1 MGCSKSKAK
10 HTSTP
15 NSLDSTPLSHPYRDI
30 RFKYDFLK
38 TIGCGNYGTV
48 RLACLKNSP
57 EDLVAVKTM
66 TKERVSSS
74 QEMLET
80 EIQILFSLDHPNI
93 IQLIEVF
100 EDAKYVHLVTEHCSG
115 GELFDRIVAM
125 GRYSEHEAARLLHK
139 ILLAVNNL
147 HHNNV
152 CHRDLKPENFMFK
165 DKTAT
170 AELKLIDFGLSK
182 FFDKFGYAE
191 MRSLVGT
198 PNYVAPE
205 VLRKEYGPKCD
216 IWSVG
221 VIMYVILS
229 GQLPFAADTLP
240 ETYERI
246 AVGEYCVTAEIW
258 RNVSPHAIDLLR
270 KLLVVDPEL
279 RFSAEQALAHPW
291 FTQSFPN
298 VTLTITHEV
307 LNSFKNYRVRS
318 KFQSEAYHIIVKHL
332 DANQIKDLKE
342 AFMSLDREENGFL
355 SVQEVQQGLVSTGF
369 PVAANEIE
377 EIMRNVNIKKDGRI
391 NYSEFLAATL
401 ESRVLLDDDA
411 VWAAFNTFD
420 VDSSGFITEANVKE
434 ALRRAGRRMSHGE
447 VGEMMRE
454 VGADRDGL
462 DYDQF
467 KQLVRQDTTYLSTSV

>member
-1 MGCSKSKAK
+1 MGCSKSKPK

-15 NSLDSTPLSHPYRDI
+15 HSLDSSPLSHPCRDI

-48 RLACLKNSP
+48 RLACLKNRP
-57 EDLVAVKTM
+57 EELVAVKTM
-66 TKERVSSS
+66 MKEKVSTS

-93 IQLIEVF
+93 IRLLEVF
-100 EDAKYVHLVTEHCSG
+100 EDAKYVHLVTEYCSG

-125 GRYSEHEAARLLHK
+125 GRYSEHEAARLLRK

-147 HHNNV
+147 HHNKV
-152 CHRDLKPENFMFK
+152 CHRDLKPENFMFE
-165 DKTAT
+165 DKSAT

-182 FFDKFGYAE
+182 FFNKFGNAE

-205 VLRKEYGPKCD
+205 VLRKVYGPKCD
-216 IWSVG
+216 IWSAG
-221 VIMYVILS
+221 VIMYTMLS

-240 ETYERI
+240 ETYELI
-246 AVGEYCVTAEIW
+246 ALGKYCLAAEVW
-258 RNVSPHAIDLLR
+258 RNVSPMATDLLQ
-270 KLLVVDPEL
+270 KLLVVDPEQ
-279 RFSAEQALAHPW
+279 RFSADEALAHPW

-298 VTLTITHEV
+298 VTLTITRKV
-307 LNSFKNYRVRS
+307 LDSFKNYRVRS
-318 KFQSEAYHIIVKHL
+318 KFLSEVYHILVKYL
-332 DANQIKDLKE
+332 DVNQIKDLKE

-355 SVQEVQQGLVSTGF
+355 SVEEVQQGLVSTGF
-369 PVAANEIE
+369 PMAAHEIE
-377 EIMRNVNIKKDGRI
+377 EIIRNVDFKKDGRI

-411 VWAAFNTFD
+411 VWAAFNAFD
-420 VDSSGFITEANVKE
+420 VDHSGCITESNVKE
-434 ALRRAGRRMSHGE
+434 ALRRTGRRMSHCE
-447 VGEMMRE
+447 VGAMMRE
-454 VGADRDGL
+454 VGASRSGIN
-462 DYDQF
+462 YDQF
-467 KQLVRQDTTYLSTSV
+467 KQLVRQETTHLSTSE